1 MKQRESITGPLSED
15 DYAKVVERVRLL
27 ATACILP
34 AYYLHQACTHQ
45 QRQMRRR
52 RQQADSR
59 SQSSPCPVPVLRATS
74 RPEKWAGQG
83 PGWHP
88 RITSTRD
95 RTPPVTRSATT
106 FSNHVPGARRVPG
119 LGVTYRDRRIALP
132 PAPLNPGLSL
142 PYSITA
148 RRHSFHSRRAASPL
162 YLGERFVVAS
172 QCSVVTPPLPK
183 SRFSSKA

>member
-95 RTPPVTRSATT
+95 RTPPVS
-106 FSNHVPGARRVPG
+106 
-119 LGVTYRDRRIALP
+119 
-132 PAPLNPGLSL
+132 
-142 PYSITA
+142 
-148 RRHSFHSRRAASPL
+148 HSRRTPLSPTTYQVRAAFPGL
-162 YLGERFVVAS
+162 E
-172 QCSVVTPPLPK
+172 
-183 SRFSSKA
+183 